1 MPLVMPK
8 GKKSRLTVASPE
20 NSEAEASPVFAVLVN
35 KEGNLWH
42 RPDVSQSRKPF
53 WYNPLRFPVHC
64 RVEDFA
70 IVYKTDRHAVWSKLR
85 IQARKPCNPGIFQF
99 RLNRVRNRL
108 LLARHVGSPEL
119 CRWVDLWQMIAS

>member
-53 WYNPLRFPVHC
+53 WYNTLRFPVHC
-64 RVEDFA
+64 RVEAFA
-70 IVYKTDRHAVWSKLR
+70 IILQNRSARCVVQTLHPRSQAVQPWHL
-85 IQARKPCNPGIFQF
+85 P
-99 RLNRVRNRL
+99 V
-108 LLARHVGSPEL
+108 SPESHPKSVAACEACGSSRTSPL
-119 CRWVDLWQMIAS
+119 GQFMAD